1 MQLQLED
8 LLYQNKAIQ
17 SAVALFKGQNRNV
30 SERPLLSPINTTD
43 ITPNLC
49 LLSPEQLHKNKLGIL

>member
-17 SAVALFKGQNRNV
+17 SADENFLKVKAEKCV
-30 SERPLLSPINTTD
+30 
-43 ITPNLC
+43 
-49 LLSPEQLHKNKLGIL
+49 

>member
-17 SAVALFKGQNRNV
+17 SAVELFS
-30 SERPLLSPINTTD
+30 SEFLVIELFM
-43 ITPNLC
+43 L
-49 LLSPEQLHKNKLGIL
+49 